1 MDDATIYELK
11 KGWMGKMTYNA
22 LNQYKQNA
30 VFTTTPEELTLMLY
44 DGGIK
49 FMNIAKYSIEN
60 NDVQRAHEALIRA
73 QDIIIELNSSLNMEY
88 EISTNFRRLYGFIL
102 DKLIDANI
110 QKNMEPIDE
119 ALEILIEMRDTWKEA
134 MQQVKKKVYQNRQ
147 V

>member
-1 MDDATIYELK
+1 
-11 KGWMGKMTYNA
+11 MGKMTYNA

-30 VFTTTPEELTLMLY
+30 VFTATPEELTLMLY

-60 NDVQRAHEALIRA
+60 NDIQRAHEALIRA

-119 ALEILIEMRDTWKEA
+119 ALDILIEMRDTWKEA

>member
-1 MDDATIYELK
+1 
-11 KGWMGKMTYNA
+11 MGKMTYNA

-30 VFTTTPEELTLMLY
+30 VFTATPEELTLMLY

-119 ALEILIEMRDTWKEA
+119 ALDILIEMRDTWKEA

>member
-1 MDDATIYELK
+1 
-11 KGWMGKMTYNA
+11 MTYNA

-30 VFTTTPEELTLMLY
+30 VFTATPEELTLMLY

-119 ALEILIEMRDTWKEA
+119 ALDILIEMWDTWKEA
-134 MQQVKKKVYQNRQ
+134 MQQVKKGLSK
-147 V
+147 